1 MPIYE
6 TFSKRQQKLKN
17 QGMPTLYQFDIL
29 PNPFRIQVIHIWH
42 SALGSGEENMKTNQF
57 SPALTPFE
65 FAWRLIHDT
74 IAREIGVFSLGP
86 GNSPQ
91 FMKCEYFLL
100 NTDIEGALDIIE
112 LSFRVIDTT
121 MRSRSL
127 DFMDR
132 IKVSQEPDDA
142 ILELNHRFLEHGI
155 GYQFMGGQLVRV
167 DSQYIHS
174 QVVEPALLLLHA
186 QGFQGPEDEFVRAH
200 EHYRHGKNK
209 EAIVEAL
216 KAFESTMKAICDERQ
231 WQYSSTGTAK
241 DLINVLL
248 TEGLIPSYL
257 QSQFTSLRTIL
268 ESGLPTVRN
277 KTSGHGQGSS
287 PVTVPDHLAAYAL
300 HLAATNI
307 VFLVQSHKALK

>member
-1 MPIYE
+1 MPVYE
-6 TFSKRQQKLKN
+6 TFSKRQQRLAS
-17 QGMPTLYQFDIL
+17 QGVPSLYQYGDL
-29 PNPFRIQVIHIWH
+29 PRAFRVQVVHIWRE
-42 SALGSGEENMKTNQF
+42 ALGSLVDNRGQPAVNAWSALWGAIEHTIQRERGLF
-57 SPALTPFE
+57 S
-65 FAWRLIHDT
+65 
-74 IAREIGVFSLGP
+74 IGQGGS
-86 GNSPQ
+86 SADR
-91 FMKCEYFLL
+91 CEDFLL
-100 NTDIEGALDIIE
+100 NKDTDSALDIIE
-112 LSFRVIDTT
+112 LSFRHVDTKLREPRADKFKHVITT
-121 MRSRSL
+121 
-127 DFMDR
+127 
-132 IKVSQEPDDA
+132 QEPDEA
-142 ILELNHRFLEHGI
+142 IAELNHRFREHGI

-167 DSQYIHS
+167 DSQYIHN

-186 QGFQGPEDEFVRAH
+186 QGFQGPEDEFLRAH
-200 EHYRHGKNK
+200 EHYRQGKNK

-231 WQYSSTGTAK
+231 WHYQPTGTAK
-241 DLINVLL
+241 DLINVLF

-257 QSQFTSLRTIL
+257 QSQFTSLRPIL